1 MTAFVANTNILELLE
16 LRDGLTGAYINDASV
31 AVTTIEDEDGNA
43 VFPLSG
49 SPITMDYVASSDGNY
64 RAVLDATLPLSAGVC
79 YIAHIDADAGPDRI
93 GHWEF
98 RFKPLTR
105 TTR

>member
-1 MTAFVANTNILELLE
+1 MVAFSANTNILELT
-16 LRDGLTGAYINDASV
+16 GLYDAVAEAYINNATVSI
-31 AVTTIEDEDGNA
+31 TTIEDEDGVA

-49 SPITMDYVASSDGNY
+49 SPITMDYVTGSNGNY
-64 RAVLDATLPLSAGVC
+64 RGVLDSTLPFTAGVC
-79 YIAHIDADAGPDRI
+79 YTAHIDADAGADRI

-98 RFKPLTR
+98 PFKPLTR

>member
-1 MTAFVANTNILELLE
+1 MVAFVLNTNILELQ
-16 LRDGLTGAYINDASV
+16 GLQDALTDAYINNATVS
-31 AVTTIEDEDGNA
+31 VTTIEDEDGVA

-49 SPITMDYVASSDGNY
+49 SPITMDYVTGSNGNY
-64 RAVLDATLPLSAGVC
+64 RAVLASTLPFTAGVC
-79 YIAHIDADAGPDRI
+79 YTAHIDADAGTDRI

-98 RFKPLTR
+98 PFVPLMR